1 MESLTTELL
10 TPKDV
15 KKILRCSLPQ
25 VYKLADRGLIGVVRM
40 PSASEQGGRG
50 MVRFKLSDV
59 LAFIESNYRKPN
71 DDT

>member
-1 MESLTTELL
+1 
-10 TPKDV
+10 
-15 KKILRCSLPQ
+15 
-25 VYKLADRGLIGVVRM
+25 M
-40 PSASEQGGRG
+40 PSAIEQGGRG